1 MSKMRKKEEIGMYTL
16 VINSGEE
23 EGIQSPANSINSG
36 YEANYDMMNLTDT
49 QVFIYFI
56 NLLFYWFSR
65 NLSLRFCG
73 LVFLCIGVARI
84 FIFYPFSQN
93 SIKFYRCLIS
103 FILQIPLLCWE
114 QSLAPNSKI
123 QR

>member
-23 EGIQSPANSINSG
+23 EGIQSPANSIKSG

-56 NLLFYWFSR
+56 NLLFYWFNR
-65 NLSLRFCG
+65 NLSLRF
-73 LVFLCIGVARI
+73 VV
-84 FIFYPFSQN
+84 
-93 SIKFYRCLIS
+93 
-103 FILQIPLLCWE
+103 
-114 QSLAPNSKI
+114 
-123 QR
+123 